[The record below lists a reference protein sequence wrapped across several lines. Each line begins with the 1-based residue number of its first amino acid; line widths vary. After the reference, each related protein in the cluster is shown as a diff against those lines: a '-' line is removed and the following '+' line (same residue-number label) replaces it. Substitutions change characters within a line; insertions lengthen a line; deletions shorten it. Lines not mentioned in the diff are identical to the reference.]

1 MDECWRCASK
11 LIAGSRFCPGC
22 GAAIGSGSGAN
33 PVVAKPIEREP
44 ADPLAATAPADAAH
58 LAALRRGNIAAQKK
72 DKGDEPPKTK
82 GRTVPMKASDV
93 QAGKALMA
101 AQPTAQPAPVQPA
114 AAPRRVAKTQ
124 ADEPTLPSH
133 GEQPRTSPKASSTF
147 GDPVPPPAQPPPK
160 QPQAF
165 QAYVP
170 PAQPPAPVYAA
181 PPPQPAYVPPPAQP
195 VHQQPPPYQSQ
206 PAYSTPYGP
215 PSPAP
220 YAPPPA
226 APAAPAIGSKVMVEW
241 ADGNRYPA
249 TVQQCAPGQCLVLFP
264 DGQQRW
270 VDMRRVTNA

>member
-33 PVVAKPIEREP
+33 PVASKPIEREP
-44 ADPLAATAPADAAH
+44 ADPLAATAPADASM
-58 LAALRRGNIAAQKK
+58 LAALRRGHVPAKK
-72 DKGDEPPKTK
+72 DKSDEAPKTK
-82 GRTVPMKASDV
+82 GRTVPMKATDLPPGRAV
-93 QAGKALMA
+93 VA
-101 AQPTAQPAPVQPA
+101 TPAPATTPA
-114 AAPRRVAKTQ
+114 ATAPAPRRAVAKTQ
-124 ADEPTLPSH
+124 ADEPTMPSH

-147 GDPVPPPAQPPPK
+147 GDPVPPPQPQPPPK

-170 PAQPPAPVYAA
+170 PAQPV
-181 PPPQPAYVPPPAQP
+181 QPAYVPPAYGAPA
-195 VHQQPPPYQSQ
+195 
-206 PAYSTPYGP
+206 
-215 PSPAP
+215 PAP

-226 APAAPAIGSKVMVEW
+226 PYAPPPAPPAAPAVGAKVLVEW
-241 ADGNRYPA
+241 PDGNRYPA

-270 VDMRRVTNA
+270 VDVRRVTPA

>member
-22 GAAIGSGSGAN
+22 GAAIGSSSGASTAG
-33 PVVAKPIEREP
+33 VAASKPIEREP

-58 LAALRRGNIAAQKK
+58 LAALRRGNLAPPKK
-72 DKGDEPPKTK
+72 ESDAPRKTK
-82 GRTVPMKASDV
+82 GRTVPMKASDL

-101 AQPTAQPAPVQPA
+101 SVQHAPPASPAQPTP
-114 AAPRRVAKTQ
+114 APRRVAKTQ

-133 GEQPRTSPKASSTF
+133 GEPPRTSPKASSTF
-147 GDPVPPPAQPPPK
+147 GDPVPPPK

-170 PAQPPAPVYAA
+170 PAQPPAPMY
-181 PPPQPAYVPPPAQP
+181 PAQP
-195 VHQQPPPYQSQ
+195 
-206 PAYSTPYGP
+206 
-215 PSPAP
+215 PAP
-220 YAPPPA
+220 MYAAPA

-270 VDMRRVTNA
+270 VDMRRVTSA